1 MSFEYLPLSAHETA
15 APRDHSWVQVDDAI
29 PLFAQVTYPVNQFAI
44 PSFDNIALTNSTAGN
59 PLSAVY
65 SKNSSTVA
73 TLVFDYDGSDFM
85 TNARIVYPA

>member
-29 PLFAQVTYPVNQFAI
+29 PLFAQVTYPINQFAI
-44 PSFDNIALTNSTAGN
+44 PQYDNIALTNDTAGN

-73 TLVFDYDGSDFM
+73 TLVFQYDGNEFL
-85 TNARIVYPA
+85 TNVNSVYPA